1 MKSYVALK
9 CGSALLK
16 KILIILKSDFI
27 VLRNLLVPK
36 EAKEGAHV
44 LGECPYF
51 PRKWLRILE
60 HY

>member
-9 CGSALLK
+9 CGSASLK

-27 VLRNLLVPK
+27 VLRNLLVP
-36 EAKEGAHV
+36 KEGAHV